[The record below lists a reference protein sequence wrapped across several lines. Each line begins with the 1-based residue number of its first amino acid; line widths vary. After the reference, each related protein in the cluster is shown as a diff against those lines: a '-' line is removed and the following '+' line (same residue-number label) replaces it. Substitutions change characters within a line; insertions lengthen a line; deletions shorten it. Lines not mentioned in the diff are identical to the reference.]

1 MAIDFFSIDF
11 WFFGHTGG
19 GGQICDLFGCRLFY
33 LTDCSDLYHSA
44 IVRPPKNLHL
54 SRWLEPLNFKAI
66 VTRRSVTVSFWFLI
80 SDRVDVIFSFQRI
93 PAKIAKTNFHLK
105 YKKILFSNFTHLVI
119 AVIVAVII
127 FPLDMVNWCRLTNSK
142 KFDQSCGKQQKVLVF
157 YLPFLTTRFPP
168 GRSSCFS
175 F

>member
-1 MAIDFFSIDF
+1 M
-11 WFFGHTGG
+11 
-19 GGQICDLFGCRLFY
+19 
-33 LTDCSDLYHSA
+33 
-44 IVRPPKNLHL
+44 
-54 SRWLEPLNFKAI
+54 
-66 VTRRSVTVSFWFLI
+66 TVSFWLLI

-127 FPLDMVNWCRLTNSK
+127 FPLDMVHWCRLTNSK

-157 YLPFLTTRFPP
+157 LSPLPYYPLSSWQIFLPLILAPTGFHDWGLVTRWAQQLITSLLPTLHVE
-168 GRSSCFS
+168 RSRSDWGDGE
-175 F
+175 